1 MRKSLL
7 LSVFMVLAANAPG
20 QGINVR
26 LKDLDGKK
34 VELADLYKSRPLVV
48 TFWATWCKPCQEEL
62 RQLHL
67 LHQAYADSGIGFLA
81 VSIDESRDQG
91 KVRSLVAG
99 SRFAFPVALDPEQR
113 ALKRFGFSDVPGTAI
128 IGGAGEVV
136 WKHAGYRPGDE
147 AKLEAEIRKL
157 VKRAEPESSSVNP
170 EEERTE

>member
-1 MRKSLL
+1 M
-7 LSVFMVLAANAPG
+7 FFAANAPG
-20 QGINVR
+20 QGMNIR

-34 VELADLYKSRPLVV
+34 VELADLHKGRPLVV

-81 VSIDESRDQG
+81 VSIDEARDQG

-113 ALKRFGFSDVPGTAI
+113 ALKRFGFNDVPGTVI
-128 IGGAGEVV
+128 INNEGGIV
-136 WKHAGYRPGDE
+136 WKHSGYRPGDE
-147 AKLEAEIRKL
+147 AKLEEEIRKL
-157 VKRAEPESSSVNP
+157 IKRAQPDSARPEPGEGGRPNDG
-170 EEERTE
+170 